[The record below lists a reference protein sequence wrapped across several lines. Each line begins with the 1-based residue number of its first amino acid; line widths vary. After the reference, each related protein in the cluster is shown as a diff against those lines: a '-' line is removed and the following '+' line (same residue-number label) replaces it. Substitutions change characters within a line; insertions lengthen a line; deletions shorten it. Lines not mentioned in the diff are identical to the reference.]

1 MRCVL
6 MISLGMAFDPE
17 RDYKYL
23 PFMILIAFVML
34 MAGPAANFAS
44 VMILSRTNG
53 RRATM
58 IYIASVVV
66 TAIGFGLLIDCLL
79 PDSWFVLPV
88 SASGACHQAESAG
101 WFTMACGA
109 LLIML
114 LIYSL
119 VVQRLIKRRHNH
131 KIVKE
136 MNKDYRIK
144 GMDCPHC
151 SATVERTIRGLEGV
165 EEVSVDMA
173 KGVAHVRG
181 NVDDAALARAVELAG
196 FSVE

>member
-1 MRCVL
+1 
-6 MISLGMAFDPE
+6 
-17 RDYKYL
+17 
-23 PFMILIAFVML
+23 ML

-131 KIVKE
+131 KIVNE

-165 EEVSVDMA
+165 EEVSVDLA